1 MRDNPGALRRS
12 TERFVAYVHWSVY
25 LVMATELSAGLQMG
39 ADPRT
44 RGLPLV
50 AALLLVLVHTATN
63 VAWLRWSL
71 FSVRTSAPL
80 GGRLRLLLGLWLG
93 LTALTL
99 AAIPLTMPLRSSW
112 PSAMLVVVAISVAAF
127 SPRLAWWLAV
137 GLPVVAAV
145 VLLLVISPISSMTA
159 LQNVLAV
166 VVLSLMMSFV
176 AGTVWLSGWM
186 LRVLYALDDARGQS
200 ARLAIA
206 EERLRISRDLHD
218 VFGRTLTTVAVKSEL
233 AAELAR
239 RGRSERAAEEMSQV
253 RGIAEDASKEVRRI
267 VAGVRSSDL
276 PQELVGAR
284 SLLVSAGIECVL
296 VNELPE
302 GRVGAEV
309 GDTLGA
315 VVREAVT
322 NVIRHS
328 RARSARITL
337 RLVQG
342 PGTAEAELVV
352 TNDGVRADPEPPG
365 GTGLV
370 GMAERLAAVGG
381 SLACGG
387 DGRTFTLTARAPL
400 ARASTSATTPGR
412 PPARGTGTTPGAA
425 GRGADGPG
433 QGPDGGPGDGG
444 PRGGPGGDGSGD
456 TALTGRR
463 QR

>member
-1 MRDNPGALRRS
+1 MKDNPGALRRS

-25 LVMATELSAGLQMG
+25 VIMATELFAGLQMG
-39 ADPRT
+39 VDPRYS
-44 RGLPLV
+44 GPPL
-50 AALLLVLVHTATN
+50 AAAMLLVLVHTATN

-71 FSVRTSAPL
+71 LSVRTSA
-80 GGRLRLLLGLWLG
+80 GMSGRLRVLLGLWLG
-93 LTALTL
+93 LTVLTL

-137 GLPVVAAV
+137 GVPVVAAV
-145 VLLLVISPISSMTA
+145 VLLLVISPISSMTV
-159 LQNVLAV
+159 LQNVV
-166 VVLSLMMSFV
+166 SIVVLSLMMAFV

-218 VFGRTLTTVAVKSEL
+218 VFGRTLTTVVVKSEL

-302 GRVGAEV
+302 GRVDAEV
-309 GDTLGA
+309 GDVLGA

-337 RLVQG
+337 RLVDG
-342 PGTAEAELVV
+342 PGSAEAELVV
-352 TNDGVRADPEPPG
+352 VNDGVRTDGERSAG
-365 GTGLV
+365 SGLI
-370 GMAERLAAVGG
+370 GMAERLTAVGG
-381 SLACGG
+381 SLRHAG
-387 DGRTFTLTARAPL
+387 DAHTFTLTARAPL
-400 ARASTSATTPGR
+400 TATAPTSAGTPS
-412 PPARGTGTTPGAA
+412 PPATGTTGAA
-425 GRGADGPG
+425 PGVDGRGG
-433 QGPDGGPGDGG
+433 
-444 PRGGPGGDGSGD
+444 
-456 TALTGRR
+456 TALTGRNHR
-463 QR
+463 

>member
-1 MRDNPGALRRS
+1 MNQNPGALRRS

-25 LVMATELSAGLQMG
+25 VIIACELFAGLQIG
-39 ADPRT
+39 AEPRIT
-44 RGLPLV
+44 GAPL
-50 AALLLVLVHTATN
+50 AAAMLLVFVHAGTN

-71 FSVRTSAPL
+71 LSVRTSTPMSS
-80 GGRLRLLLGLWLG
+80 RVRLLLGLWLG

-99 AAIPLTMPLRSSW
+99 AVIPLSMPLRSSW
-112 PSAMLVVVAISVAAF
+112 PAAMLVVVAISVAAF
-127 SPRLAWWLAV
+127 APRLAWWLAV

-145 VLLLVISPISSMTA
+145 VLLLAISPISALTA
-159 LQNVLAV
+159 VQNVLSIV
-166 VVLSLMMSFV
+166 LLSLMMTFV
-176 AGTVWLSGWM
+176 AATVWLSGWM

-218 VFGRTLTTVAVKSEL
+218 VFGRTLTTVVVKSEL

-239 RGRSERAAEEMSQV
+239 RGRSDRAAEEMSQV
-253 RGIAEDASKEVRRI
+253 RSIAEDASKEVRRI

-296 VNELPE
+296 VNELPD

-309 GDTLGA
+309 GDALGA

-328 RARSARITL
+328 RAHSARITL
-337 RLVQG
+337 RLLER
-342 PGTAEAELVV
+342 PGSAEAELVV
-352 TNDGVRADPEPPG
+352 SNDGVRDDPERSG
-365 GTGLV
+365 GSGLV

-381 SLACGG
+381 SLEQSSGT
-387 DGRTFTLTARAPL
+387 RTFTLTARAPL
-400 ARASTSATTPGR
+400 TPDAAGSTAPVTTAPGSER
-412 PPARGTGTTPGAA
+412 TAAETPAPGA
-425 GRGADGPG
+425 
-433 QGPDGGPGDGG
+433 PD
-444 PRGGPGGDGSGD
+444 D
-456 TALTGRR
+456 TTLTGRTHR
-463 QR
+463 